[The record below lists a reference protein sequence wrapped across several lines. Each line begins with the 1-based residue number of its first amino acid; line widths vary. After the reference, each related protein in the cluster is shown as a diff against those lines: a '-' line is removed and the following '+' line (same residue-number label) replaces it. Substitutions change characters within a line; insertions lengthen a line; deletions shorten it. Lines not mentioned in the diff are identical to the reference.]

1 VFDVIGQCFSIAQ
14 ERMCGPWQAA
24 SDIILQPEIGEF
36 AYDDFVRATAL
47 IKCGE
52 VATRAAMPQIRAW
65 MPAAVADASAQPMAD
80 PSWQTASE
88 PAPVKT

>member
-1 VFDVIGQCFSIAQ
+1 
-14 ERMCGPWQAA
+14 MCGPWQAA
-24 SDIILQPEIGEF
+24 SDIVLQPEIGEF
-36 AYDDFVRATAL
+36 AYDDFVRSTAL

-65 MPAAVADASAQPMAD
+65 MPAAAANATAPGQIID
-80 PSWQTASE
+80 PGWQTATD